1 MSKKY
6 TIRYTIKRPALTDP
20 FWIRDDDTPSSY
32 EEIQDAAHS
41 LDGTHEF
48 QISFDGLSVNID
60 YTFDSEELREKFV
73 ELAYKIDEKYQ
84 KNHKK
89 EWDERNEHHEKYG
102 LIEETTFFE
111 ETS

>member
-6 TIRYTIKRPALTDP
+6 TIRYTITRPALTDP

-41 LDGTHEF
+41 LGGTHEF
-48 QISFDGLSVNID
+48 QFSLDGLSIIIT
-60 YTFDSEELREKFV
+60 YKFDSEELRTKFV
-73 ELAYKIDEKYQ
+73 DLVYKIDQNYQ
-84 KNHKK
+84 QTHKK
-89 EWDERNEHHEKYG
+89 EWEERNDHHEKYG